1 MTDIFYIK
9 INLILRKNIIKNTR
23 MAPKKTNAKKAKKAT
38 KPSKPPY
45 FTQLVNNAKSK
56 LLQYTPNFIRQL
68 FSSASKEKRKPKSRM
83 LLYFTK
89 KELDIV
95 RPLLLSNYDYLSTE
109 QYGLVRKYF
118 KSIKYLSIPRRSPRN
133 AIAI

>member
-1 MTDIFYIK
+1 
-9 INLILRKNIIKNTR
+9 
-23 MAPKKTNAKKAKKAT
+23 MAPKKTNAKKAKKAKKAT
-38 KPSKPPY
+38 KPPY
-45 FTQLVNNAKSK
+45 FTQLVNNAKRMV
-56 LLQYTPNFIRQL
+56 QPYIPNFIRNI

-95 RPLLLSNYDYLSTE
+95 RPLLLSNYDNLSTQE
-109 QYGLVRKYF
+109 YRLVRKYF
-118 KSIKYLSIPRRSPRN
+118 TSIKYLSIPRRSPRN

>member
-9 INLILRKNIIKNTR
+9 INLILRKNIINNTR
-23 MAPKKTNAKKAKKAT
+23 MAPKKTNAKKAT
-38 KPSKPPY
+38 KPPY
-45 FTQLVNNAKSK
+45 FIQLVNNAKRK

-68 FSSASKEKRKPKSRM
+68 FSSASKEKRRLKSRM

-89 KELDIV
+89 KELEIV
-95 RPLLLSNYDYLSTE
+95 RPLLLSNYDDLSTE
-109 QYGLVRKYF
+109 QYRLVRKYF

>member
-1 MTDIFYIK
+1 
-9 INLILRKNIIKNTR
+9 
-23 MAPKKTNAKKAKKAT
+23 MAPKKTNAKKAT
-38 KPSKPPY
+38 KPPY
-45 FTQLVNNAKSK
+45 FTQLVNNAKRMV
-56 LLQYTPNFIRQL
+56 QPYIPNFIRDI

-95 RPLLLSNYDYLSTE
+95 RPLLLSNYDDLLTQEYR
-109 QYGLVRKYF
+109 LVRKYF